1 MPLFTLSFSRSG
13 FASSESA
20 IRRLALVLTLATM
33 PCLWALAGPANAT
46 EPSISSASTA
56 AALFRGDQFA
66 AWCIVPF
73 DDEPRSPT
81 DRMAMLKRLGITR
94 YAYDYRAEH
103 IPQFD
108 DEMVQLKAAGIDL
121 VGWWFPTVLN
131 DEAKLILDVLKR
143 HEITT
148 SLWVTG
154 GGEPTISD
162 ADQAA
167 RVAAEAARIRP
178 IAEAAAAIGCTVGL
192 YNHGGWFGEPENQ
205 IEIIEHLAK
214 DGIDNV
220 RIVYN
225 QHHGHGHVGRWPELL
240 RRMLPHL
247 EILNLNGMFS
257 GEDGVTHK
265 IAPIGQGDLDVE
277 LLSAIVDS
285 GYQGPFG
292 ILNHTQLDAEERLHD
307 NLQGL
312 AWVAARIDGDASA
325 PKPAMKTWAGLA
337 PSADAAALAAAAGE
351 HGDAERGAAVFARH
365 TLACLSC
372 HRVGE
377 HGGRVGPQLDRVGL
391 ERPADRLAD
400 ALLHPQR
407 HIEPAY
413 AAVAALTSDGRVIRG
428 YREVDST
435 SGVRIREA
443 VGDAI
448 VEIPFEE
455 VDSIEAVG
463 SLMPERLLDSLS
475 PSEQHDL
482 VRFLTDL
489 GRHEAIT
496 ADAVDAI
503 LTQAH
508 SGVPAAF
515 AYDQAPLEPEVDRD
529 WQLPVNRDRVFD
541 FYAKEARFFRDLCP
555 RPVLTPPFPGLDGG
569 KQGHWGNQNE
579 DTWRSNHWNET
590 VLGSLQAGVLH
601 AFGITVPRAV
611 CVQLEGGFSVCFDP
625 DTLSYPVVWRDGFV
639 GFSDVRAGFLG
650 GLIAQGTRVEHA
662 ATPAAAADIR
672 YEGFCRHGS
681 QVGFL
686 YSLDGVRYLDVPTV
700 VDGAFVRQR
709 APLEEHPL
717 KALAEGGPP
726 QWPEVI
732 HTQGVLGT
740 TAPFAVDT
748 LTLPHANPWNAVLYC
763 GGHDALSDG
772 SLVVCTMQGD
782 VWQCEGVDD
791 TLAHLQWRRIAA
803 GLHQPLGL
811 LVVDGTIHV
820 LGRDQIT
827 RLHDLNGDR
836 EIDRYECFSRAY
848 TTSPGGHD
856 YVMGLERDAE
866 GRFLT
871 ASSRQGLLRIAADGT
886 SAEVLATGLR
896 NPDGIGLTPSGLITA
911 ASSEGDWVPASLIAA
926 VESSHTGPPP
936 HFGYGGLRDGKP
948 PALPLVYLP
957 RGEDNSAG
965 GQAWCP
971 EGAMGPLGG
980 HLVHLSFGTGTA
992 FLLLEDD
999 VAGVHQGAV
1008 VPLPVSFRSGSHRGR
1023 FNPHD
1028 GHLYVSGMSG
1038 WGSYTPEPGCLERIR
1053 FATPAAARV
1062 QMPVAFHVHDNGV
1075 LVRFAEP
1082 VEPSIAADPARQF
1095 AQCWNYRFSNGY
1107 GSPEFSTRHE
1117 GVLGHDHLPIR
1128 SVHVSENGREVFY
1141 EIPEIGPVNQ
1151 LQLCL
1156 ETASGV
1162 LSDLLLTVNA
1172 LDQSFTASG
1181 IAPRDARRLLPAHP
1195 ILADIALMS
1204 NKHPNP
1210 FSNPIPDAREIDV
1223 RVGPNLS
1230 FEPREFTAAPG
1241 EAIKLTLTN
1250 PDVVP
1255 HNWVLLKPGSLQE
1268 VGEAANAFIADPTA
1282 AAKQYVPANNNIL
1295 AYTDIVQP
1303 NKSETI
1309 YFTMPQTEG
1318 VHPFACTFP
1327 GHWMVMNGTTSTPPK
1342 QSQLDQSGNPTTP
1355 EE

>member
-1 MPLFTLSFSRSG
+1 MALFCRLVGYRRHLMIAVMWLG
-13 FASSESA
+13 VAAS
-20 IRRLALVLTLATM
+20 LARAAEEGG
-33 PCLWALAGPANAT
+33 PPAG
-46 EPSISSASTA
+46 TA
-56 AALFRGDQFA
+56 AALFRPDQVA

-73 DDEPRSPT
+73 DDEPRSPA
-81 DRMAMLKRLGITR
+81 DRMAMLRRLGITR

-108 DEMVQLKAAGIDL
+108 DEMQQLKAAGIDL

-154 GGEPTISD
+154 GGEPTTNA
-162 ADQAA
+162 ADQQA
-167 RVAAEAARIRP
+167 RVAAEADRIRP
-178 IAEAAAAIGCTVGL
+178 IAEAAASIGCTVGL

-214 DGIDNV
+214 GGISNV

-225 QHHGHGHVGRWPELL
+225 QHHGHEHVGRWKELL
-240 RRMLPHL
+240 AAMQPHL

-257 GEDGVTHK
+257 GPDGVTHK
-265 IAPIGQGDLDVE
+265 IAPIGQGDLDQT
-277 LLSAIVDS
+277 LLTTILES

-312 AWVAARIDGDASA
+312 AWVASRIDGDAAA

-337 PSADAAALAAAAGE
+337 PSAEAVALAAAALKQ
-351 HGDAERGAAVFARH
+351 GDAERGAAVFARH

-377 HGGRVGPQLDRVGL
+377 HGGRVGPLLDRVGL
-391 ERPADRLAD
+391 ERPADLLAD

-413 AAVAALTSDGRVIRG
+413 EAVAALAGDGRVLRG

-435 SGVRIREA
+435 SGLRIREA

-448 VEIPFEE
+448 VEIPFADVEA
-455 VDSIEAVG
+455 IEPVG

-475 PSEQHDL
+475 VSEQHDL
-482 VRFLTDL
+482 LRFLADL
-489 GRHEAIT
+489 GRHETIT
-496 ADAVDAI
+496 ADAVAAI

-508 SGVPAAF
+508 AGVPAAF
-515 AYDQAPLEPEVDRD
+515 AYDRAPLEPEVDRD

-569 KQGHWGNQNE
+569 SQGHWGNQNE

-601 AFGITVPRAV
+601 AFGITIPRAV
-611 CVQLEGGFSVCFDP
+611 CVQLEGGLSVCFDP

-650 GLIAQGTRVEHA
+650 GLLAQGTRVA
-662 ATPAAAADIR
+662 DATAPASAADMR

-700 VDGAFVRQR
+700 VNGKFVRQQ
-709 APLEEHPL
+709 APLDEHPL
-717 KALAEGGPP
+717 KDLAAGGPP
-726 QWPEVI
+726 QWPDVI
-732 HTQGVLGT
+732 HTQGVLGST
-740 TAPFAVDT
+740 EPFAVDT
-748 LTLPHANPWNAVLYC
+748 LTLPHDNPWNAVLYC
-763 GGHDALSDG
+763 GGHDVLPDG

-782 VWQCEGVDD
+782 VWQVQGVDGS
-791 TLAHLQWRRIAA
+791 LADLRWRRIAA
-803 GLHQPLGL
+803 GLHQLLGL
-811 LVVDGTIHV
+811 QVVDGVIHV

-827 RLHDLNGDR
+827 RLHDLNGDG
-836 EIDRYECFSRAY
+836 EIDHYECFSRAY
-848 TTSPGGHD
+848 ETSAGGHD

-871 ASSRQGLLRIAADGT
+871 ASSRQGLLRISADGQ

-896 NPDGIGLTPSGLITA
+896 NPDGLGLTPSGLITA

-926 VESSHTGPPP
+926 VDSRHAGTPP
-936 HFGYGGLRDGKP
+936 HFGYGGLRNNEP
-948 PALPLVYLP
+948 PSLPLVYLP

-971 EGAMGPLGG
+971 EGALGPLGG

-992 FLLLEDD
+992 FLLLEDE
-999 VAGVHQGAV
+999 VAGQHQGAV

-1053 FATPAAARV
+1053 FAKPAAARV
-1062 QMPVAFHVHDNGV
+1062 QMPIGFHAYDNGV

-1082 VEPSIAADPARQF
+1082 VEPLIAADPARQF

-1107 GSPEFSTRHE
+1107 GSPEFSSRHE
-1117 GVLGHDHLPIR
+1117 GMLGHDHLPIR
-1128 SVHVSENGREVFY
+1128 SVHVSANGREVFY
-1141 EIPEIGPVNQ
+1141 EIPDIAPVNQ

-1156 ETASGV
+1156 ETASGE
-1162 LSDLLLTVNA
+1162 LSDLLVTVNA
-1172 LDQSFTASG
+1172 LDASFTSEQ
-1181 IAPRDARRLLPAHP
+1181 IAPRDPKRLLPAHP
-1195 ILADIALMS
+1195 IQADLARMADRS
-1204 NKHPNP
+1204 PNP
-1210 FSNPIPDAREIDV
+1210 FGIPLENARTIEV

-1230 FEPREFTAAPG
+1230 FEPRVVEASAG
-1241 EAIKLTLTN
+1241 ETIKLTLLN

-1268 VGEAANAFIADPTA
+1268 VGEAANQLIADPTA
-1282 AAKQYVPANNNIL
+1282 VARQYVPESPQVL

-1303 NKSETI
+1303 REDFSI
-1309 YFTMPQTEG
+1309 YLTLPATPGPYPFT
-1318 VHPFACTFP
+1318 CTFP
-1327 GHWMVMNGTTSTPPK
+1327 GHWMVMNGVL
-1342 QSQLDQSGNPTTP
+1342 QLRTP
-1355 EE
+1355 E